1 MLANNYEHLVGK
13 PHRLKSD
20 IKARPDYFNNKGHM
34 DYLITERTIF
44 KPIEVVHTT
53 IGWVVIV
60 RDERDVFVET
70 WSIKIE
76 DIEPLEID
84 NRRVEYV

>member
-1 MLANNYEHLVGK
+1 MQANNYEHLVGK
-13 PHRLKSD
+13 PHRLKSH
-20 IKARPDYFNNKGHM
+20 IKTRPRYFNDKGHM
-34 DYLITERTIF
+34 DYLIRERTIF
-44 KPIEVVHTT
+44 NPIEVVHTT
-53 IGWVVIV
+53 IGWVVII

>member
-1 MLANNYEHLVGK
+1 MNYEHLVGK
-13 PHRLKSD
+13 PHRLKGH
-20 IKARPDYFNNKGHM
+20 IKTRPRYFNDKGQM
-34 DYLITERTIF
+34 DYLITGRTVF
-44 KPIEVVHTT
+44 NPIEVVKMS

-60 RDERDVFVET
+60 RDERGRFVEN

>member
-1 MLANNYEHLVGK
+1 MLANNFEHLVGK
-13 PHRLKSD
+13 PHRLKAH
-20 IKARPDYFNNKGHM
+20 IKTRPRYFNDKGHM
-34 DYLITERTIF
+34 DYLITGRTVF
-44 KPIEVVHTT
+44 NPIEVVHTT
-53 IGWVVIV
+53 IGWVVII

-84 NRRVEYV
+84 NRRIEYV

>member
-1 MLANNYEHLVGK
+1 
-13 PHRLKSD
+13 
-20 IKARPDYFNNKGHM
+20 M
-34 DYLITERTIF
+34 DYLIVGRTVF
-44 KPIEVVHTT
+44 NPIEVVEER
-53 IGWVVIV
+53 IGWVVII
-60 RDERDVFVET
+60 RDKRGPFVEN

>member
-1 MLANNYEHLVGK
+1 MPANNFEHLVGK
-13 PHRLKSD
+13 PHRLKSH
-20 IKARPDYFNNKGHM
+20 IKTRPRYFNDKGHM
-34 DYLITERTIF
+34 DYLITEHTIF
-44 KPIEVVHTT
+44 NPIEVVHTT

-60 RDERDVFVET
+60 RDKRGPFVEN

-76 DIEPLEID
+76 DIEPFEID

>member
-1 MLANNYEHLVGK
+1 MPANNFEHLVGK

-34 DYLITERTIF
+34 DYLITGRTVF
-44 KPIEVVHTT
+44 KPIEVVHVS

-60 RDERDVFVET
+60 RDERGPFVET

-84 NRRVEYV
+84 NRRIEYV

>member
-34 DYLITERTIF
+34 DYLIAERTIF
-44 KPIEVVHTT
+44 KPIEVVH
-53 IGWVVIV
+53 ISVGWVVII
-60 RDERDVFVET
+60 RDERDAFVET

>member
-1 MLANNYEHLVGK
+1 MPANNYEHLVGK

-44 KPIEVVHTT
+44 KPIEVVH
-53 IGWVVIV
+53 ISVGWVVII
-60 RDERDVFVET
+60 RDERDAFVET

-84 NRRVEYV
+84 NRRV

>member
-1 MLANNYEHLVGK
+1 MPANNFEHLVGK

-44 KPIEVVHTT
+44 KPIEVVH
-53 IGWVVIV
+53 ISVGWVVIV
-60 RDERDVFVET
+60 RDKRGPFVEN